1 MTTTICEPKAS
12 ANGSTRAA
20 LQQNG
25 QDVEWKALVKTSM
38 PWQPNSYDIDS
49 NTLDFCFRPTA
60 ELIAFVSSLEAEIL
74 TQVAKEAE
82 KYFGSPR
89 TPGAVQSTFQSA
101 LKISQKGT
109 EHFKC
114 KGRYSNI
121 KFWDKNQKPTKEP
134 TVWGSDDEYK
144 IVLRAGA
151 LWFNDKG
158 GWGISY
164 DLRHLQ
170 IFAADCPF

>member
-1 MTTTICEPKAS
+1 MTITICELKAS
-12 ANGSTRAA
+12 ANGSSRAA

-25 QDVEWKALVKTSM
+25 SDLEWKATVKTSM

-60 ELIAFVSSLEAEIL
+60 ELIAFVSELEAEVVA
-74 TQVAKEAE
+74 QVAKESE
-82 KYFGSPR
+82 KYFGKPLAPDVVKA
-89 TPGAVQSTFQSA
+89 TMQSA
-101 LKISQKGT
+101 LKISNKGT

-114 KGRYSNI
+114 KGRYSSV
-121 KFWDKNQKPTKEP
+121 KFWDRSQKPTKEP
-134 TVWGSDDEYK
+134 TVWSADDEYK
-144 IVLRAGA
+144 FVVRAGSV
-151 LWFNDKG
+151 WFNNN

-170 IFAADCPF
+170 IFASGCPF

>member
-1 MTTTICEPKAS
+1 MTITICELKAS
-12 ANGSTRAA
+12 ANGSSRAV

-25 QDVEWKALVKTSM
+25 QDVEWKATVKTTM

-60 ELIAFVSSLEAEIL
+60 ELTAFVRDLEADIL
-74 TQVAKEAE
+74 AQVTKDSPT
-82 KYFGSPR
+82 YFGKPL
-89 TPGAVQSTFQSA
+89 AEDVLKATFQTG
-101 LKISQKGT
+101 LRVSQKMGT

-151 LWFNDKG
+151 VYFNDK

-170 IFAADCPF
+170 CFASDCPF

>member
-1 MTTTICEPKAS
+1 MTTTICELKAS
-12 ANGSTRAA
+12 ANKSSRAV

-25 QDVEWKALVKTSM
+25 QDVEWKATVKTSM
-38 PWQPNSYDIDS
+38 PWQPNSYDINS

-60 ELIAFVSSLEAEIL
+60 ELIAFVSEVEAEIGA
-74 TQVAKEAE
+74 QVAKEPE
-82 KYFGSPR
+82 KFFGKPLA
-89 TPGAVQSTFQSA
+89 PDVVKATFQSA
-101 LKISQKGT
+101 LKVSNKGC

-121 KFWDKNQKPTKEP
+121 KFWDRGQKPMKEP
-134 TVWGSDDEYK
+134 TVWGSDDAYK
-144 IVLRAGA
+144 FVLRAGA
-151 LWFNDKG
+151 VWFNDK

-170 IFAADCPF
+170 CFSSDCPF

>member
-1 MTTTICEPKAS
+1 MTTTICELKAS
-12 ANGSTRAA
+12 ANGSSRAV
-20 LQQNG
+20 LQRNG
-25 QDVEWKALVKTSM
+25 QDVEWKATAKTTM

-60 ELIAFVSSLEAEIL
+60 ELTAFVSGLEAEIVA
-74 TQVAKEAE
+74 QVAKSSET
-82 KYFGSPR
+82 YFGKPLA
-89 TPGAVQSTFQSA
+89 PDVVKATFQSA
-101 LKISQKGT
+101 LKVSNKGC

-114 KGRYSNI
+114 KGRYSNV
-121 KFWDKNQKPTKEP
+121 KFWDKSQKPTKEP

-144 IVLRAGA
+144 FVLRAGA
-151 LWFNDKG
+151 VWFNDK

-170 IFAADCPF
+170 IFASDCPF

>member
-1 MTTTICEPKAS
+1 MTTICEVKAA
-12 ANGSTRAA
+12 ANGSSRAA

-25 QDVEWKALVKTSM
+25 SDVEWKASQKTSM

-49 NTLDFCFRPTA
+49 NTLDFCFRPTP
-60 ELIAFVSSLEAEIL
+60 ELLAWISGLEAEVVA
-74 TQVAKEAE
+74 QVAKNSQTF
-82 KYFGSPR
+82 FGRPLE
-89 TPGAVQSTFQSA
+89 PDAVRATMQSA
-101 LKISQKGT
+101 LKISNKGT

-114 KGRYSNI
+114 KGRYSSI
-121 KFWDKNQKPTKEP
+121 KFWDRNQKPTQQP

-144 IVLRAGA
+144 YAVRAGA
-151 LWFNDKG
+151 VWFNSN

-170 IFAADCPF
+170 VFSRDCPF

>member
-1 MTTTICEPKAS
+1 MTITICELKAS
-12 ANGSTRAA
+12 ANGSSLAA

-25 QDVEWKALVKTSM
+25 ADLEWKATVKTSM

-60 ELIAFVSSLEAEIL
+60 ELIAFVSELEAEVVA
-74 TQVAKEAE
+74 QVAKEAE
-82 KYFGSPR
+82 TYFGKPLAPDVVKA
-89 TPGAVQSTFQSA
+89 TMQSA
-101 LKISQKGT
+101 LKISNKGT

-114 KGRYSNI
+114 KGRYSNLR
-121 KFWDKNQKPTKEP
+121 FWHRSQKPIKEP
-134 TVWGSDDEYK
+134 TVWSADDEYK
-144 IVLRAGA
+144 FVVRAGA
-151 LWFNDKG
+151 VWFNGK

-170 IFAADCPF
+170 CVSSDCPF